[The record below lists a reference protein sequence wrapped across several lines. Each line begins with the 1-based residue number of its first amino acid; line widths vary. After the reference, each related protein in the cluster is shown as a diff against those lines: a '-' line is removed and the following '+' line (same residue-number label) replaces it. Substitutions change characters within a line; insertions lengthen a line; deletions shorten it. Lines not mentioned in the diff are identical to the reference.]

1 MASTYLAL
9 LIFLLFGAFLPISMI
24 LTSKLLRPERSDNS
38 VKNANYESGEES
50 VGGRISIMK
59 EYLHYFS
66 LFLAFDIITA
76 IILIWAFAG
85 NTIGGIP
92 SGYILA
98 LAVLG
103 FIGELSILALVRVR

>member
-24 LTSKLLRPERSDNS
+24 LTSKLLRPERSDNP

-85 NTIGGIP
+85 DNIGSIP
-92 SGYILA
+92 SGYVLA

-103 FIGELSILALVRVR
+103 FVGELSVLALVKVG